1 MSRRSSIALM
11 LLADLHLILYL
22 ASGAVVAPHSGGVLM
37 HGCYAILTSQGRTP
51 IKYLGDPG
59 GATPGSAAKT
69 RPIIPETSPVELTVP
84 RDIERF
90 DPSSLFGG
98 EKERPS
104 C

>member
-1 MSRRSSIALM
+1 M

-22 ASGAVVAPHSGGVLM
+22 ERLLASGAAQLRPTSGGVLM
-37 HGCYAILTSQGRTP
+37 HVCYAILTSQGRTP